1 MKTWSSTQAS
11 VAQSSGEAEYYAL
24 VRAASESLGMQSLMR
39 DMGWD
44 AKIRLLVDSSAAKSI
59 ASRTGLGK
67 LRHLEIK
74 FLWLQE
80 AVRRKKVVL
89 SKVRGD
95 VNPADVLTKP
105 KSLDDMK
112 QLLDFSCIDWCGSA
126 PVNDVG
132 HFCVDRRTYRPR
144 GVLGNGYHIQGPI
157 TRGPT
162 AWAPIVLTA

>member
-1 MKTWSSTQAS
+1 
-11 VAQSSGEAEYYAL
+11 
-24 VRAASESLGMQSLMR
+24 VRAASEALGMQSIMR

-67 LRHLEIK
+67 LRHLGIQ

-95 VNPADVLTKP
+95 INPADVLTKP

-112 QLLDFSCIDWCGSA
+112 QLLDFSCIDWCDREL
-126 PVNDVG
+126 VNSIGNNV
-132 HFCVDRRTYRPR
+132 VSDRTWRPR
-144 GVLGNGYHIQGPI
+144 GVLGNGYYIQGPI
-157 TRGPT
+157 TSSPN
-162 AWAPIVLTA
+162 V

>member
-1 MKTWSSTQAS
+1 MLVYSDSDWAGCLRTRKSTSGGVLTFQGGILKTWSSTQAS
-11 VAQSSGEAEYYAL
+11 IAQSSGEAEYYAL

-67 LRHLEIK
+67 PRHLEIK

-89 SKVRGD
+89 SKVRGG

-112 QLLDFSCIDWCGSA
+112 
-126 PVNDVG
+126 
-132 HFCVDRRTYRPR
+132 
-144 GVLGNGYHIQGPI
+144 
-157 TRGPT
+157 
-162 AWAPIVLTA
+162 

>member
-1 MKTWSSTQAS
+1 
-11 VAQSSGEAEYYAL
+11 
-24 VRAASESLGMQSLMR
+24 VRAASEALGMQSIMR

-67 LRHLEIK
+67 LRHLGIK

-95 VNPADVLTKP
+95 INPADVLTKP

-112 QLLDFSCIDWCGSA
+112 QLLGFSCIDWCGREL
-126 PVNDVG
+126 VNSIGNNFVS
-132 HFCVDRRTYRPR
+132 DRTWRPR
-144 GVLGNGYHIQGPI
+144 GVLGTGCYIHVPI
-157 TRGPT
+157 TK
-162 AWAPIVLTA
+162 APNV